1 MHGESTGS
9 APVRWPGTGAAR
21 SPRPAFFFTV
31 EEVAELLRVDP
42 VTIYRAI
49 RAGEFPAVKVRKRY
63 VVPQRALDLLVDDV
77 VATGACVDTAEW
89 TSSWRQTVGASGEV
103 PSWAR

>member
-1 MHGESTGS
+1 MHGEST
-9 APVRWPGTGAAR
+9 APAPARWPAPAAAR
-21 SPRPAFFFTV
+21 SPRPTFFTV

-63 VVPQRALDLLVDDV
+63 VVPHRAIDLLVEDV
-77 VATGACVDTAEW
+77 VSTGGCVDTAEW
-89 TSSWRQTVGASGEV
+89 TSSWRHTVGAPVEV